1 MSFSFTHLQDEFQQK
16 EFQSNNNL
24 TKQAQDNHHILS
36 DHTVSKTSFRE
47 LRAGENYWQPQE
59 LQDTQNML
67 LSVETTSQV
76 TELDDHDV
84 ISYVEALPNWE
95 LKEPP
100 NQTEM
105 DSPPSLSSSV
115 SQFCYYILN
124 SPYFFLMVLI

>member
-16 EFQSNNNL
+16 EFQSNDL

-47 LRAGENYWQPQE
+47 VRAGENYWQPQE

-67 LSVETTSQV
+67 SSVETTSQV

-84 ISYVEALPNWE
+84 ISYVEALPNWQP
-95 LKEPP
+95 KGHPK
-100 NQTEM
+100 
-105 DSPPSLSSSV
+105 
-115 SQFCYYILN
+115 
-124 SPYFFLMVLI
+124 